1 MGRVVLVQVLLQR
14 LKKGYLQQFIVNIIL
29 KNMKIEKKLSK
40 FEDAML
46 IYFKLS
52 YFDLTLYSV
61 TMEDAYRTPWCKL
74 MSQEELDEFLK
85 EW

>member
-1 MGRVVLVQVLLQR
+1 
-14 LKKGYLQQFIVNIIL
+14 
-29 KNMKIEKKLSK
+29 MKIEKKLSK